1 MSINGIRNNPGANRK
16 GDNKMKRNILL
27 ALVAA
32 LTLSMV
38 VTGLAFAQ
46 GYGPGGNGTYTGTSL
61 NLEVNLSTYMPAAM
75 ADVLGLSVD
84 EVNSKLA
91 SGETLYTIALSMG
104 YTTDQLPAVM
114 TSVRDKA
121 IELAT
126 AAGAISTDP
135 TNLLLGNQ
143 YGGNARG
150 NGAGTASM
158 YSTGDGTGTGIC
170 DGTCIPQNLSQTTG
184 GSMARRGGRR

>member
-1 MSINGIRNNPGANRK
+1 MSINGTLTTSQVPEEK

-32 LTLSMV
+32 LTISMV
-38 VTGLAFAQ
+38 VTGIAFAQ
-46 GYGPGGNGTYTGTSL
+46 GYGPGGNGVNVGTGIS
-61 NLEVNLSTYMPAAM
+61 LEVNLSNYMPTAM

-84 EVNSKLA
+84 EVNARLA
-91 SGETLYTIALSMG
+91 SGETFYTIALSLG
-104 YTTDQLPAVM
+104 YTTDQLPALM

-126 AAGAISTDP
+126 AAGAISVDQSSF
-135 TNLLLGNQ
+135 LLGNQ

-158 YSTGDGTGTGIC
+158 YSTGNGIGLC

-184 GSMARRGGRR
+184 GSMARRGGRH